1 MKEKISIDAVREKLS
16 LIQWVESPG
25 FWDGTDILDFE
36 KVRVELRNLIQFI
49 EFRYKPIVV
58 TGLTDTIISEKE
70 GQTLEP
76 ETYESYKEK
85 VDHYFL
91 QHVDD
96 VPAVRKLVHNE
107 PLTAKDYKDLEN
119 IFTKELGS
127 KEDYSY
133 YFPDQPFGLTV
144 RQIAKMDKK
153 AAEQAFSQFINDN
166 SLNEKQIAFVR
177 KVINYISVNGYMND
191 TDIFEAPFDKPNDV
205 FSIFSQDDMD
215 SLLRVINGINEKA
228 TTYNSKS

>member
-1 MKEKISIDAVREKLS
+1 M
-16 LIQWVESPG
+16 
-25 FWDGTDILDFE
+25 
-36 KVRVELRNLIQFI
+36 
-49 EFRYKPIVV
+49 
-58 TGLTDTIISEKE
+58 
-70 GQTLEP
+70 
-76 ETYESYKEK
+76 
-85 VDHYFL
+85 

>member
-1 MKEKISIDAVREKLS
+1 
-16 LIQWVESPG
+16 
-25 FWDGTDILDFE
+25 
-36 KVRVELRNLIQFI
+36 
-49 EFRYKPIVV
+49 
-58 TGLTDTIISEKE
+58 
-70 GQTLEP
+70 
-76 ETYESYKEK
+76 
-85 VDHYFL
+85 
-91 QHVDD
+91 
-96 VPAVRKLVHNE
+96 
-107 PLTAKDYKDLEN
+107 
-119 IFTKELGS
+119 
-127 KEDYSY
+127 
-133 YFPDQPFGLTV
+133 
-144 RQIAKMDKK
+144 MDKK